1 MAMRTGM
8 IRELDLAKDELT
20 MTIQLPTW
28 YRAYDQKEMAV
39 TKNNKYVV
47 RRNSTGRYVAAL
59 NPHIK
64 QWYQALE
71 IDVLMN
77 KTWIVKLLEFEKM
90 ETDRK
95 ISLYSISIEW
105 FMRNL
110 KIDCHNY
117 TEFLMDGL
125 QAILKINDNKFMPQ
139 YRAKMKSDDG
149 TNYTKI
155 QMKPF
160 EGENK

>member
-1 MAMRTGM
+1 MRTGM
-8 IRELDLAKDELT
+8 IRELDLIDGELT

-28 YRAYDQKEMAV
+28 QRFPDGKEMAV

-47 RRNSTGRYVAAL
+47 RRNSAGRYVAAL

-64 QWYQALE
+64 KWYLSLE
-71 IDVLMN
+71 MDVAMD
-77 KTWIVKLLEFEKM
+77 KIWGTKLLEYKKM
-90 ETDRK
+90 ETERK

-125 QAILKINDNKFMPQ
+125 QAILNINDNKFMPK
-139 YRAKMKSDDG
+139 YRAKMKSGDG
-149 TNYTKI
+149 TNYAKI